1 MQFSLPTAVV
11 ALAALVGTALAAGE
25 GHTVTVVNQ

>member
-25 GHTVTVVNQ
+25 THAVRMVNQ